1 MGSSPSANSSSS
13 DSGSRQT
20 RPVDASQAAVRA
32 ELERVLASNVFR
44 GSESLKR
51 FLRYAVEHT
60 IQGEGDQLK
69 EYRLGVDVLDRP
81 ASFDPRLDPAV
92 RMAARRLRAKL
103 GEYYDAEGR
112 QDPIWIDIPKGGYAA
127 VFADRAS
134 RELAKVPASGPR
146 PRRLALIA
154 VVTTV
159 VFCAIALAGGYRWR
173 SKAQAAVHARRSVA
187 VLGFENLSG
196 RPDKAWLSTAL
207 SEMLTTE
214 LAAGEQLRTVPGE
227 NVAQMKISLALL
239 DADSYGRETLAK
251 IHRNLNADDVVVG
264 SYILLGNGQVRLDLR
279 LQDTAAGETLAAV
292 SEKGSEA
299 EIDDLVGRAGASLRT
314 RLGVQAVSDSE
325 AAAVKASLP
334 SNTQAAQLY
343 FDGLAKMRRYDNLGA
358 RDALEKALTIEPSYA
373 PAHAALA
380 ATWANLGY
388 DPRASEEA
396 KKAFDLSANL
406 RSADRLWI
414 EAHYREMTDELDK
427 AVEIYRN
434 LFDIYPDNLEY
445 GERLAYV
452 QYHAGKGQDAM
463 ATIAQLRKL
472 PPPARDDPRLDI
484 READAAFSLGDY
496 KRYQEASA
504 RGAEKAQNR
513 GARLLA
519 AQALADDCWGLKL
532 LGQPKE
538 AIAACDEARSI
549 FAEAGDRDYAAAV
562 LNQIGVISEEQG
574 NLVAARSKLEEALA
588 ISREVGDR
596 DATAS
601 ELGNLANILDAQ
613 GDVNGAK
620 RLFEQVLAMF
630 REVGDKAGGS
640 AAQADVGRM
649 MGRLGDLSGARTGLE
664 ESLAIT
670 RETGDKGQE
679 GVDLSNLGDVLYFQ
693 GDLASADGVLQQAES
708 DLRQAGDKKGEAYA
722 LSNWA
727 KVLAARGDL
736 SGARAKYQE
745 ALNIRKDLGANQEA
759 AQSQVALADL
769 AIEEGHPGDA
779 PAPCRQA
786 IEAFQTEKA
795 ADSEILAHTVL
806 AHALL
811 AMEKAQ
817 DAQKEIDRAKDLA
830 ARSQDFGIR
839 VRIRITAARVRAAL
853 GNDAEAERALQAAF
867 AESAKRGFVPLEFE
881 SRLALGEI
889 ETEAG
894 KTGPGHSH
902 LAALQ
907 KEASSR
913 GFSLVASKAAAA
925 SVRLPAG
932 PRRRS
937 ARA

>member
-1 MGSSPSANSSSS
+1 M
-13 DSGSRQT
+13 
-20 RPVDASQAAVRA
+20 SQAAVRA
-32 ELERVLASNVFR
+32 ELEKVLASNAFR

-103 GEYYDAEGR
+103 REYYDSDGR
-112 QDPIWIDIPKGGYAA
+112 QDPVWIDIPKGGYAA
-127 VFADRAS
+127 AFANSAS
-134 RELAKVPASGPR
+134 RELARIPKSASN
-146 PRRLALIA
+146 PRRLRLIA
-154 VVTTV
+154 LVTV
-159 VFCAIALAGGYRWR
+159 AVLGAIALAGGYRWR
-173 SKAQAAVHARRSVA
+173 SKAEAAVHARRSVA

-227 NVAQMKISLALL
+227 NVAQMKINLALP
-239 DADSYGRETLAK
+239 DADSYGRDTLAK
-251 IHRNLNADDVVVG
+251 IHNNLNADDVVLG
-264 SYILLGNGQVRLDLR
+264 SYILLGDGQVRLDLR
-279 LQDTAAGETLAAV
+279 LQDTAAGETLASV

-299 EIDDLVGRAGASLRT
+299 EIDDLVGRAGASLRA
-314 RLGVQAVSDSE
+314 RLGVQAVSDAQ

-334 SNTQAAQLY
+334 SNAQAAQLY
-343 FDGLAKMRRYDNLGA
+343 FDGLAKTRKYDNLGA
-358 RDALEKALTIEPSYA
+358 RDALEKALAIEPSYA

-388 DPRASEEA
+388 DPKAREEA

-434 LFDIYPDNLEY
+434 LFDTYPDNLEY

-463 ATIAQLRKL
+463 ATIDQLRKL

-484 READAAFSLGDY
+484 READAGFALGDY

-504 RGAEKAQNR
+504 RGAEKARAQ

-532 LGQPKE
+532 LGRPKE
-538 AIAACDEARSI
+538 AITTCEEAQRI
-549 FAEAGDRDYAAAV
+549 FAAANDRDYVAAV
-562 LNQIGVISEEQG
+562 LNQIGVIFEEQG
-574 NLVAARSKLEEALA
+574 DLVTARSKIEEALA

-596 DATAS
+596 DGTAS

-613 GDVNGAK
+613 GEVNEAK
-620 RLFEQVLAMF
+620 RLFEQILAMF

-649 MGRLGDLSGARTGLE
+649 LARLGDLSGARSNLE

-679 GVDLSNLGDVLYFQ
+679 GVDLSELGDVLYSQ
-693 GDLASADGVLQQAES
+693 GDLASAVGVLQQAES
-708 DLRQAGDKKGEAYA
+708 DLRQAGDKKGEAYG
-722 LSNWA
+722 LSNLG
-727 KVLAARGDL
+727 KVFAARGDL
-736 SGARAKYQE
+736 AGARAKYQQ
-745 ALNIRKDLGANQEA
+745 ALNIRRDLGASQET
-759 AQSQVALADL
+759 AQSQVMLADL
-769 AIEEGHPGDA
+769 AIEEGHPADA
-779 PAPCRQA
+779 QAPCRQA
-786 IEAFQTEKA
+786 IEAFRAEKA

-806 AHALL
+806 AHSLL
-811 AMEKAQ
+811 AMGKRP
-817 DAQKEIDRAKDLA
+817 DAQKEIDLARDLA
-830 ARSQDFGIR
+830 AKSQDFGIR
-839 VRIRITAARVRAAL
+839 VRSRIIAARVSAGLRNGA
-853 GNDAEAERALQAAF
+853 DAERMLQAAF
-867 AESAKRGFVPLEFE
+867 AESVKRGFVPLELE
-881 SRLALGEI
+881 SRLVLGEI
-889 ETEAG
+889 ETESG
-894 KTGPGHSH
+894 RTGSGRSH
-902 LAALQ
+902 LAALER
-907 KEASSR
+907 EATSR

-925 SVRLPAG
+925 SVRVPAG
-932 PRRRS
+932 PTRHRS
-937 ARA
+937 AHARLRAAGTHRTA